1 MQAIKIAFVTLIMAA
16 LITGCASKSTRVSRV
31 DTNTEIAL
39 TDRWNDKDSQLVSE
53 EMIQDMLSFPWIRDF
68 RANNNGDKPTIIIQR
83 VRNKSHEHISAETF
97 LNDLKRA
104 IIRSGDAYFVASGAE
119 RSDVRDERA
128 DQEINAAN
136 AKQMG
141 NEQAADFA
149 LSGSI
154 NSFVD
159 QLDGTRVTTYQVDLK
174 LINMENNIEVWNGQ
188 KKLKKLQEK
197 DSYGW

>member
-1 MQAIKIAFVTLIMAA
+1 MQAMKIALITLITAA
-16 LITGCASKSTRVSRV
+16 LISGCASKSTRVSRV

-68 RANNNGDKPTIIIQR
+68 RSSNGGEKPTIIIQR

-104 IIRSGDAYFVASGAE
+104 IIRSGDAYFVAGGSE
-119 RSDVRDERA
+119 RSDVREERA

-159 QLDGTRVTTYQVDLK
+159 QLDGTRVTTYQIDLK